1 MKINPITPQ
10 NKSANFKGIKTKSF
24 IKSVKTDILEN
35 MDKGLISKAEKIKT
49 LYSEVQKNSKGL
61 NIIITKPPVTS
72 VNPKK
77 KIIPN
82 KTKVY
87 TDTVIPRL
95 TIFADEK
102 YEKIYHTEVQCNFNT
117 FFDLPHKSTGKTA
130 DGRKFG
136 VLTTSRVYPDSE
148 KILKSILSA
157 LEQAKRVLQI
167 QKP

>member
-10 NKSANFKGIKTKSF
+10 NKSTNFKGIKTKSF

-35 MDKGLISKAEKIKT
+35 MDKGLISKAKKIKT

-61 NIIITKPPVTS
+61 NIIVTKPPISS

-102 YEKIYHTEVQCNFNT
+102 FGKLYNTEAQCNFNT
-117 FFDLPHKSTGKTA
+117 FFDLPHKTTGKTA
-130 DGRKFG
+130 DGRKIG
-136 VLTTSRVYPDSE
+136 VLKTSREFPDSE